1 MFDVRLSH
9 DRCVI
14 IDRYAYLYSKRTRK
28 IKKKKFENEISHAP
42 KMHLSFPLSFFP
54 FLRRSRKQNIGA
66 SQSEKGST
74 MHVAQ
79 LAIHRRQ
86 LASFFPQR
94 TKVRDNRYVGA
105 ASRTLTLG
113 DPIFRSLPSLPFDGP
128 LCLCSRRFLSLLAS
142 LSTTLVLGRERE
154 AILLLLSPSPPH
166 YASCLTCT
174 FSGISLYLRSGESAA
189 VAKSQKSEPAMRA
202 RCAMRPPRG
211 VPPMQPRKGPIGFH
225 HRNPRKSFVYI
236 YSLSKPLSDDSSY
249 FSRNSERASYL
260 SSSLLTDFRSQLP
273 FSRRCNDTFNCSSL
287 NRGCHEQSE
296 HQKWIELMAGPVAGT
311 SSTWLDLQV
320 SSPTSYFAS
329 RKSIWN
335 WQNYYFFFS
344 SLLGYEILCR

>member
-1 MFDVRLSH
+1 MLIFIANERN
-9 DRCVI
+9 
-14 IDRYAYLYSKRTRK
+14 K

-225 HRNPRKSFVYI
+225 RRNPRKSFVYI
-236 YSLSKPLSDDSSY
+236 LAFQTAFGRFLLL
-249 FSRNSERASYL
+249 FAEQRASK
-260 SSSLLTDFRSQLP
+260 LP
-273 FSRRCNDTFNCSSL
+273 FLQPSYRFPIAVTFLSA
-287 NRGCHEQSE
+287 
-296 HQKWIELMAGPVAGT
+296 M
-311 SSTWLDLQV
+311 
-320 SSPTSYFAS
+320 
-329 RKSIWN
+329 
-335 WQNYYFFFS
+335 
-344 SLLGYEILCR
+344 

>member
-1 MFDVRLSH
+1 M
-9 DRCVI
+9 
-14 IDRYAYLYSKRTRK
+14 RK
-28 IKKKKFENEISHAP
+28 IKKKNSKTKSR
-42 KMHLSFPLSFFP
+42 MHQRCIFLFLSPSFPFFVARGSKISEHP
-54 FLRRSRKQNIGA
+54 RARRGRRCTWRS
-66 SQSEKGST
+66 S
-74 MHVAQ
+74 
-79 LAIHRRQ
+79 LHRRQ

-225 HRNPRKSFVYI
+225 RRNPRKSFVYI
-236 YSLSKPLSDDSSY
+236 LAFQTAFGRFLLL
-249 FSRNSERASYL
+249 FAEQRASK
-260 SSSLLTDFRSQLP
+260 LP
-273 FSRRCNDTFNCSSL
+273 FLQPSYRFPIAVTFLSA
-287 NRGCHEQSE
+287 
-296 HQKWIELMAGPVAGT
+296 M
-311 SSTWLDLQV
+311 
-320 SSPTSYFAS
+320 
-329 RKSIWN
+329 
-335 WQNYYFFFS
+335 
-344 SLLGYEILCR
+344 

>member
-1 MFDVRLSH
+1 MKSNVRLACTKDAS
-9 DRCVI
+9 
-14 IDRYAYLYSKRTRK
+14 
-28 IKKKKFENEISHAP
+28 
-42 KMHLSFPLSFFP
+42 LSFSL

-66 SQSEKGST
+66 SQSEKGSTT

-128 LCLCSRRFLSLLAS
+128 LRLCSRRFLSLLAS
-142 LSTTLVLGRERE
+142 LSTTLVLGRQRE
-154 AILLLLSPSPPH
+154 AILLLPSPSPPH

-202 RCAMRPPRG
+202 RCAMQPPRG
-211 VPPMQPRKGPIGFH
+211 VPPMQPRKGGSGSGSGY
-225 HRNPRKSFVYI
+225 R
-236 YSLSKPLSDDSSY
+236 L
-249 FSRNSERASYL
+249 
-260 SSSLLTDFRSQLP
+260 
-273 FSRRCNDTFNCSSL
+273 
-287 NRGCHEQSE
+287 
-296 HQKWIELMAGPVAGT
+296 
-311 SSTWLDLQV
+311 
-320 SSPTSYFAS
+320 PTS
-329 RKSIWN
+329 
-335 WQNYYFFFS
+335 
-344 SLLGYEILCR
+344 

>member
-1 MFDVRLSH
+1 M
-9 DRCVI
+9 
-14 IDRYAYLYSKRTRK
+14 
-28 IKKKKFENEISHAP
+28 
-42 KMHLSFPLSFFP
+42 
-54 FLRRSRKQNIGA
+54 
-66 SQSEKGST
+66 
-74 MHVAQ
+74 
-79 LAIHRRQ
+79 
-86 LASFFPQR
+86 
-94 TKVRDNRYVGA
+94 
-105 ASRTLTLG
+105 
-113 DPIFRSLPSLPFDGP
+113 
-128 LCLCSRRFLSLLAS
+128 
-142 LSTTLVLGRERE
+142 LGRQRE

-211 VPPMQPRKGPIGFH
+211 VPPMQPRKGPNIGFQ
-225 HRNPRKSFVYI
+225 HRNPRKSFVYVHVYTYI
-236 YSLSKPLSDDSSY
+236 YIYKSRFPNRFRTIPLTFHGTPSEQVTFPPAFLQISD
-249 FSRNSERASYL
+249 
-260 SSSLLTDFRSQLP
+260 RSLP

-296 HQKWIELMAGPVAGT
+296 HQKWIELIAGPVAGT

-335 WQNYYFFFS
+335 WQNYYFFFFFLS
-344 SLLGYEILCR
+344 FPSLLGYDTKCVLCR

>member
-1 MFDVRLSH
+1 
-9 DRCVI
+9 
-14 IDRYAYLYSKRTRK
+14 
-28 IKKKKFENEISHAP
+28 
-42 KMHLSFPLSFFP
+42 MHLSSSLSFSP
-54 FLRRSRKQNIGA
+54 FLRHSRKQNIGA

-128 LCLCSRRFLSLLAS
+128 LCLCSRRFSLPSRFSFYDSCVRSPARSYPPPPLPLAAS
-142 LSTTLVLGRERE
+142 LRLLPHLHLLRYFSLSPEWRECRGCEIPEVWARRARTLRYAAASWRATDATEEGGLSASNIVTLEKAWYNIAFKTAFGRF
-154 AILLLLSPSPPH
+154 LLLF
-166 YASCLTCT
+166 A
-174 FSGISLYLRSGESAA
+174 E
-189 VAKSQKSEPAMRA
+189 QRA
-202 RCAMRPPRG
+202 N
-211 VPPMQPRKGPIGFH
+211 KLLF
-225 HRNPRKSFVYI
+225 
-236 YSLSKPLSDDSSY
+236 
-249 FSRNSERASYL
+249 
-260 SSSLLTDFRSQLP
+260 SSLLTDFRSQLP

-296 HQKWIELMAGPVAGT
+296 HQKWIELIAGPVAGT

-335 WQNYYFFFS
+335 WQNYYFFF
-344 SLLGYEILCR
+344 LLLFLDTKSCVARPVE